1 MKGIRGKESSV
12 RMMWRGKR
20 THLNLSIPAS
30 ISLHAARTQSAD
42 GLLQTPGG
50 IELNGF
56 ADDGSL
62 SRET

>member
-1 MKGIRGKESSV
+1 MLLAPNQQMG
-12 RMMWRGKR
+12 W
-20 THLNLSIPAS
+20 
-30 ISLHAARTQSAD
+30 
-42 GLLQTPGG
+42 LLQTPGG